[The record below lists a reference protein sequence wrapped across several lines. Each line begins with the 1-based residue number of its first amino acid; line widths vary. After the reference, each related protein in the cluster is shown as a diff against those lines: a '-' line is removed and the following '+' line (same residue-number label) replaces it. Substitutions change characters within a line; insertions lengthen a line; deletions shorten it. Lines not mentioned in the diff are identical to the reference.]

1 MSAEAFAKIMSQG
14 AEAPEVEPTRAQ
26 ERAAPEPDSRNDV
39 PNFGG
44 EMKAVFRE
52 GLKDLQNVVLHA
64 FPDSIHGV
72 EEPGTPTNPTQ
83 QMVTDAV
90 LKDDRSDRSAGAIP
104 SQSVSLQDI
113 LDDPSPL
120 TPPVQEQQNEREQGR
135 EM

>member
-14 AEAPEVEPTRAQ
+14 AEAPEVEPARAQ
-26 ERAAPEPDSRNDV
+26 EQAAPEPASRNDT
-39 PNFGG
+39 PSFKG
-44 EMKAVFRE
+44 EMGAVFRE

-90 LKDDRSDRSAGAIP
+90 VGNDRSDSTAGALP

-113 LDDPSPL
+113 LDAPAPV

>member
-14 AEAPEVEPTRAQ
+14 AEAPEIEPARAQ
-26 ERAAPEPDSRNDV
+26 EQAAPEPASGRNTTDIR
-39 PNFGG
+39 G
-44 EMKAVFRE
+44 ELGAIFRE

-90 LKDDRSDRSAGAIP
+90 VKEVTPDRSAGAV
-104 SQSVSLQDI
+104 SVSLQDI
-113 LDDPSPL
+113 LDSPSPV
-120 TPPVQEQQNEREQGR
+120 TPPVQEQQNEREHGR
-135 EM
+135 EI

>member
-14 AEAPEVEPTRAQ
+14 AEAPEVEPVRAQ
-26 ERAAPEPDSRNDV
+26 ERVAPEPIQSNDT
-39 PNFGG
+39 PSFSG
-44 EMKAVFRE
+44 EMGALFRE

-90 LKDDRSDRSAGAIP
+90 VGHDRSEMSGGT
-104 SQSVSLQDI
+104 SMSLSDI
-113 LDDPSPL
+113 LDSPSPV